1 MSVLT
6 IEKSQRVT
14 TSTINLNRTEISDS
28 SMVLILVTRGFL
40 GDRGFYKGAVRH
52 ERWSIG

>member
-28 SMVLILVTRGFL
+28 SMVLIEVWVKVIEGEF
-40 GDRGFYKGAVRH
+40 
-52 ERWSIG
+52 